1 VGILKK
7 YSFSLSHL
15 LSYLFLIVSGALFLI
30 PFLWMVST
38 SLKPDTQLF
47 VNPPI
52 WIPRPFQWANYYR
65 ALTTVPFFIYLQNTL
80 IVASC
85 ATIGIIL
92 SCPLAGYSLARLQ
105 WRGRG
110 LLFIITLAVL
120 MVPSQVT
127 MVSLFIVFS
136 KLHLVGTFYPLILPA
151 FFGVPFFIF
160 LMRQFFKQLPKS
172 LEDAAR
178 IDGCSEIRIYT
189 RVMFPLCQPAVLTI
203 ALFQFMQSWNDFVG
217 PLIYLNDQRFYTL
230 QLGLQ
235 QFKQA
240 YNTEW
245 TQLMAASVMVAVPI
259 IVFYFFVQRSFIQ
272 GITFGG
278 VKG

>member
-1 VGILKK
+1 MKKSSVALSSILT
-7 YSFSLSHL
+7 YL
-15 LSYLFLIVSGALFLI
+15 LLIAFGFIFLT

-38 SLKPDTQLF
+38 SLKPSSQLF
-47 VNPPI
+47 VHPPV
-52 WIPRPFQWANYYR
+52 WIPKPLQWSNYYE
-65 ALTTVPFFIYLQNTL
+65 AITTVSFFVYLKNTL
-80 IVASC
+80 IVACC
-85 ATIGIIL
+85 ATFGVIL
-92 SCPLAGYSLARLQ
+92 SCPLAGYSFARLQ
-105 WRGRG
+105 WRGRDT
-110 LLFIITLAVL
+110 LFIITLAVL
-120 MVPSQVT
+120 MIPGQVT
-127 MVSLFIVFS
+127 MVPLFIVFS

-189 RVMFPLCQPAVLTI
+189 HVMLPLCQPAILTI
-203 ALFQFMQSWNDFVG
+203 ALFQFMHSWNDFVG
-217 PLIYLNDQRFYTL
+217 PLIYLSDEKLYTL

-240 YNTEW
+240 YNTQW
-245 TQLMAASVMVAVPI
+245 SQLMAASVLVAVPI
-259 IVFYFFVQRSFIQ
+259 ILFYFFVQRSFIQ
-272 GITFGG
+272 GITLGG